1 MSERYRMTRSFQ
13 TEGGGQ
19 EISLDECKRYFE
31 SKPDFQYSSSYKVV
45 GPDAT
50 MTIDGDFFLW
60 SFGELKI
67 PFRHYEGDLYVAI
80 TNEAV
85 IPKMLEIA
93 SELRAD
99 LTVG

>member
-13 TEGGGQ
+13 TEGSGQ

-31 SKPDFQYSSSYKVV
+31 TKPDFEYSPSYTVV

-50 MTIDGDFFLW
+50 MTIDGDFFMW

-67 PFRHYEGDLYVAI
+67 PFRHYGGDLYVAV

-85 IPKMLEIA
+85 VPKMLEIA

-99 LTVG
+99 LTEG